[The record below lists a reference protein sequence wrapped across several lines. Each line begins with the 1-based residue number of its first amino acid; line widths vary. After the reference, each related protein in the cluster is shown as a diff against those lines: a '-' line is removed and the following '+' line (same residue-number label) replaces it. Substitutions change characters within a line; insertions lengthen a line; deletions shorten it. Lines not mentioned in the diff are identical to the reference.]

1 MTRPRR
7 QRRII
12 LWDGLGVPVASL
24 GTYRA
29 KKSLVPKNFSEAS
42 HLLIAPR
49 CYQEDPA
56 VVPHKP
62 CGLPS
67 VS

>member
-1 MTRPRR
+1 MNTYRR
-7 QRRII
+7 RSRII

-42 HLLIAPR
+42 HLLITPR
-49 CYQEDPA
+49 CYQEDPP
-56 VVPHKP
+56 VVPHKT
-62 CGLPS
+62 CGLS
-67 VS
+67 LVS